1 MISPSLLIRQ
11 IDTAR
16 LRIRKF
22 TRGDIKLFI
31 SFMTDCESTA
41 FLPFA
46 QEQKTRQGAKQL
58 IESTIES
65 YSSAHPMLAFAV
77 EEQMTRQLV
86 GFCGLNPHDEE
97 TIEIMYAVM
106 PSARQQGYA
115 TEIATALAR
124 YSLNEL
130 GYRRVIAL
138 IVPANK
144 YSKIVAARVGFKDGG
159 LVRDVNFAEQ
169 VHQFILEQEPANTVV
184 ERA

>member
-1 MISPSLLIRQ
+1 MISPSLPTRQ

-16 LRIRKF
+16 LRIRRF
-22 TRGDIKLFI
+22 TREDIELFI

-46 QEQKTRQGAKQL
+46 QEQKSREGAKQL
-58 IESTIES
+58 VESTIES

-77 EEQMTRQLV
+77 EEQMTRQFV

-106 PSARQQGYA
+106 PSARRQGYA

-124 YSLNEL
+124 YSLDEL

-138 IVPANK
+138 IVPANQ

-159 LVRDVNFAEQ
+159 LVRNTNFAEK
-169 VHQFILEQEPANTVV
+169 VHQFILEQEPANPVAEPT
-184 ERA
+184 

>member
-1 MISPSLLIRQ
+1 MISPSLPTRQ

-16 LRIRKF
+16 LRIRRF
-22 TRGDIKLFI
+22 TRGDIEPFI

-46 QEQKTRQGAKQL
+46 QEQKNREGAKQL
-58 IESTIES
+58 VESTIES
-65 YSSAHPMLAFAV
+65 YDSAHPMLAFAV
-77 EEQMTRQLV
+77 EEQMNGQFV

-124 YSLNEL
+124 YSLDEL
-130 GYRRVIAL
+130 GYRRAIAL

-144 YSKIVAARVGFKDGG
+144 YSKIVATRVGFKDGG
-159 LVRDVNFAEQ
+159 LVRNVNFAEK
-169 VHQFILEQEPANTVV
+169 VHQFILEQETANTAV
-184 ERA
+184 ERM

>member
-1 MISPSLLIRQ
+1 MISPSLPTRQ

-16 LRIRKF
+16 LRIRRF
-22 TRGDIKLFI
+22 TRPDIEPFI

-46 QEQKTRQGAKQL
+46 QEQKNREGAKQL
-58 IESTIES
+58 VESTIES
-65 YSSAHPMLAFAV
+65 YGSAHPMLAFAV
-77 EEQMTRQLV
+77 EEQTNGQFV

-115 TEIATALAR
+115 TEIAAALAR
-124 YSLNEL
+124 YSLDEL
-130 GYRRVIAL
+130 GYRRAIAL

-144 YSKIVAARVGFKDGG
+144 YSKIVATRVGFKDGG
-159 LVRDVNFAEQ
+159 LVRNVNFAEK
-169 VHQFILEQEPANTVV
+169 VHQFILEQETANTAV
-184 ERA
+184 ERT